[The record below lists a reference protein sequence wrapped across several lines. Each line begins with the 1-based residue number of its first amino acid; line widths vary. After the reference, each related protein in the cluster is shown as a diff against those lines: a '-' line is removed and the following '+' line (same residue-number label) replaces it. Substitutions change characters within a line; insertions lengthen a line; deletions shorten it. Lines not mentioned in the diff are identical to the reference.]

1 MAAKKPATAE
11 TTITLPR
18 LNLQVI
24 KLRVV
29 GDSPLI
35 THAWSE
41 KSRKMMLD
49 KMMKKAN
56 TGRAAKDP
64 EQEFRDSLYQHPDGG
79 FGFPSIAFKSA
90 AVDAATFVDGITKVM
105 MRGCF
110 HIPGELVKIEGE
122 PMPREDVC
130 RVGMGAADLR
140 YRAEFS
146 AWAAEI
152 PVQFNASAISAEQ
165 IVNMFSVAGFSIG
178 VGEWRPARDGQFGRF
193 HVE

>member
-1 MAAKKPATAE
+1 MATKKPATTQA
-11 TTITLPR
+11 IVLPP
-18 LNLQVI
+18 LNLQRI
-24 KLRVV
+24 TLRVV

-49 KMMKKAN
+49 KMLKKAN

-64 EQEFRDSLYQHPDGG
+64 EQEYRDSLYPHPEGG

-90 AVDAATFVDGITKVM
+90 AVDAATFVDGITKVL

-110 HIPGELVKIEGE
+110 HVPGELVKIEGE
-122 PMPREDVC
+122 PIPREDVC
-130 RVGMGAADLR
+130 RVGMGVADLR
-140 YRAEFS
+140 YRAEFPE
-146 AWAAEI
+146 WAATI
-152 PVQFNASAISAEQ
+152 PVHFNASAISAEQ
-165 IVNMFSVAGFSIG
+165 VANMFSVAGFAIG

-193 HVE
+193 HLE